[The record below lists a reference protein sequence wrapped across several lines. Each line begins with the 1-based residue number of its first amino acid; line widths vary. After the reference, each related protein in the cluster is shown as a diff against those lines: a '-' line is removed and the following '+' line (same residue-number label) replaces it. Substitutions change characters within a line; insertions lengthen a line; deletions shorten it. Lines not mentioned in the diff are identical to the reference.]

1 MKIAEQRPIVF
12 FDLETTGTNITTD
25 RIVELSVIKIHPDG
39 EREERT
45 RRLNP
50 EMPIPAEATA
60 IHHISDADVANE
72 PTFRQIAKNFFIFLE
87 GCDLGGYNIVKFD
100 LPVLIREFQR
110 AGLQFSTEGR
120 RVVDAYT
127 IFCRMEPRNLT
138 AAYKFFC
145 GKKLEGAH
153 GAFADTQA
161 TVEVFAAQLERYGS
175 PDYTDLPEGIG
186 KFPANMDELNEF
198 CVSQRPDWIDANGRF
213 KWRGDEAVVS
223 FGRYNGTP
231 LKKIAEQYPDFL
243 RWLLKADFPEDV
255 KKIAADAMIGV
266 FPEKAGGQ
274 TKNERQ
280 DQISD

>member
-12 FDLETTGTNITTD
+12 FDLETTGTNISTD

-50 EMPIPAEATA
+50 EMPIPPEATA
-60 IHHISDADVANE
+60 VHHISDADVADA

-153 GAFADTQA
+153 GAAADTLA
-161 TVEVFAAQLERYGS
+161 TVEVFAAQLERYGAE
-175 PDYTDLPEGIG
+175 DYADLPEGIE
-186 KFPANMDELNEF
+186 KFPQNMDELNEF
-198 CVSQRPDWIDANGRF
+198 CVSQRPDWVDANGRF
-213 KWRGDEAVVS
+213 KWRGDEVIVA
-223 FGRYNGTP
+223 FGRHNGTP
-231 LKKIAEQYPDFL
+231 LKTLATQFPDFL

-255 KKIAADAMIGV
+255 KKIASDAMIGV
-266 FPEKAGGQ
+266 FPK
-274 TKNERQ
+274 KP
-280 DQISD
+280 

>member
-1 MKIAEQRPIVF
+1 MEKCKKNGIVIAMMKLAEKRPIVF
-12 FDLETTGTNITTD
+12 FDLETTGTNISND

-50 EMPIPAEATA
+50 EMPIPPEATA
-60 IHHISDADVANE
+60 VHHISDEDVANE
-72 PTFRQIAKNFFIFLE
+72 PTFRQIAKNFYIFLE

-127 IFCRMEPRNLT
+127 IFCRMEPRSLT

-153 GAFADTQA
+153 GASADTLA
-161 TVEVFAAQLERYGS
+161 TVEVLEAQLQRYGD
-175 PDYTDLPEGIG
+175 PAYTDLPDGIAA
-186 KFPANMDELNEF
+186 FPADLDALHEF
-198 CVSQRPDWIDANGRF
+198 CCSQNPEWIDANGRF
-213 KWRGDEAVVS
+213 KWRGDEAIVA
-223 FGRYNGTP
+223 FGRHAGTP
-231 LKKIAEQYPDFL
+231 LKTIAVDSPDFL
-243 RWLLKADFPEDV
+243 RWILKADFPEDV
-255 KKIAADAMIGV
+255 KKIAADAMIGK
-266 FPEKAGGQ
+266 FPEK
-274 TKNERQ
+274 K
-280 DQISD
+280 S